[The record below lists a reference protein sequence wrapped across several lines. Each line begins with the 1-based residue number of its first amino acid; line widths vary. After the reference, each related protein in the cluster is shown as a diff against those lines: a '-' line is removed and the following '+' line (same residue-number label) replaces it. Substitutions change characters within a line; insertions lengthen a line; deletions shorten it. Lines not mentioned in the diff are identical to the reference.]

1 MIVCVLMIAVCHQSI
16 VNTLN
21 ELKKLKV
28 KFVHE
33 QKNMDS
39 GVTDLRMRGHKSL
52 LEQRKFPTAAQNTGI
67 SGPNIFLSVTY
78 LSSVLPR

>member
-1 MIVCVLMIAVCHQSI
+1 MIAVCHQSI

-21 ELKKLKV
+21 ELKLKV
-28 KFVHE
+28 KFVYE

-39 GVTDLRMRGHKSL
+39 GVTDLRMRGHKSM